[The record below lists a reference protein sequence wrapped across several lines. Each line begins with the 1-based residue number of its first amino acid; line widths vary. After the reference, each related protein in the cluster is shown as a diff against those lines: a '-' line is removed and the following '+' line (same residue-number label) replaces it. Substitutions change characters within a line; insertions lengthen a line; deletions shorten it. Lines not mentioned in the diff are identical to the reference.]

1 MVGNDEK
8 QALKIAQKWFI
19 LNDNKQKYINLIKN
33 SNSNKFK
40 ELCENKLRE
49 IIIEMNLI
57 VWKLND
63 NVSKKQSYLVKK
75 TANKIQEKKLLNQI
89 KK

>member
-57 VWKLND
+57 V
-63 NVSKKQSYLVKK
+63 
-75 TANKIQEKKLLNQI
+75 
-89 KK
+89 